1 MFAMSEI
8 RAERAECPKC
18 RTGMV
23 YVTSIPQHE
32 MQRTTFVCYTCRQTR
47 SYVLSAAMA
56 EAYAAVGAI
65 APHQT
70 GVPTSDAQAGRD
82 IANSAR

>member
-1 MFAMSEI
+1 MSEI

-47 SYVLSAAMA
+47 SYVLSPAMA
-56 EAYAAVGAI
+56 EAYAAVGSI
-65 APHQT
+65 APHEA
-70 GVPTSDAQAGRD
+70 GASAQGAASPD
-82 IANSAR
+82 IANSVG